1 MKFTVNSTDLL
12 SRLQIVS
19 RVIAPKS
26 TLPILEDV
34 LFDIADGK
42 LTLTASDLDTT
53 LVTTMDL
60 PSADADIKV
69 AISSKMLLETVRE
82 FSDQPLEFNI
92 NDNNFAIIIKTAS
105 GSYNLVGQNGAEYPA
120 LPSFDDNANNIVF
133 PVETLYEAI
142 SKTIFATTDDDL
154 RPVMNGVNF
163 DITEN
168 NVTTVATDAH
178 KLVRFTTSEVKG
190 STDSSFILAKKSA
203 NPLLTVLQKESGS
216 VVVKYDNKNLQFS
229 LDNYNMYCR
238 QVEGRY
244 PNYNGVIPQN
254 NPRKIIV
261 DRQAFIGA
269 LKRVSIFANE
279 ASNLIKLH
287 ILPNEIQVSAQDL
300 DFSVSAEEKLQCQY
314 DGDEM
319 SIGFKSSFLVEIL
332 KNIDS
337 DDILME
343 LADASRAGIIL
354 PLKNKENEDLLMLL
368 MPMLL
373 NE

>member
-1 MKFTVNSTDLL
+1 
-12 SRLQIVS
+12 
-19 RVIAPKS
+19 
-26 TLPILEDV
+26 
-34 LFDIADGK
+34 
-42 LTLTASDLDTT
+42 
-53 LVTTMDL
+53 
-60 PSADADIKV
+60 
-69 AISSKMLLETVRE
+69 
-82 FSDQPLEFNI
+82 
-92 NDNNFAIIIKTAS
+92 
-105 GSYNLVGQNGAEYPA
+105 
-120 LPSFDDNANNIVF
+120 
-133 PVETLYEAI
+133 
-142 SKTIFATTDDDL
+142 
-154 RPVMNGVNF
+154 
-163 DITEN
+163 
-168 NVTTVATDAH
+168 
-178 KLVRFTTSEVKG
+178 
-190 STDSSFILAKKSA
+190 
-203 NPLLTVLQKESGS
+203 
-216 VVVKYDNKNLQFS
+216 
-229 LDNYNMYCR
+229 MYCR
-238 QVEGRY
+238 QVEGRF

-254 NPRKIIV
+254 NPRKVVV

-269 LKRVSIFANE
+269 LKRVSIFSNE

-337 DDILME
+337 DEILME

>member
-120 LPSFDDNANNIVF
+120 LRFAVLLCLQGADQGRKDPGPHPHRDLHYCAMY
-133 PVETLYEAI
+133 PVICCMILE
-142 SKTIFATTDDDL
+142 
-154 RPVMNGVNF
+154 
-163 DITEN
+163 
-168 NVTTVATDAH
+168 
-178 KLVRFTTSEVKG
+178 KG
-190 STDSSFILAKKSA
+190 SHLAVRSFW
-203 NPLLTVLQKESGS
+203 
-216 VVVKYDNKNLQFS
+216 F
-229 LDNYNMYCR
+229 
-238 QVEGRY
+238 
-244 PNYNGVIPQN
+244 
-254 NPRKIIV
+254 RKI
-261 DRQAFIGA
+261 RPSCG
-269 LKRVSIFANE
+269 
-279 ASNLIKLH
+279 
-287 ILPNEIQVSAQDL
+287 
-300 DFSVSAEEKLQCQY
+300 
-314 DGDEM
+314 
-319 SIGFKSSFLVEIL
+319 SS
-332 KNIDS
+332 S
-337 DDILME
+337 C
-343 LADASRAGIIL
+343 
-354 PLKNKENEDLLMLL
+354 PW
-368 MPMLL
+368 
-373 NE
+373 

>member
-1 MKFTVNSTDLL
+1 MKFIVNSTDLL

-34 LFDIADGK
+34 LFDIVGGK

-163 DITEN
+163 DITTDS
-168 NVTTVATDAH
+168 VTTVATDAH

-190 STDSSFILAKKSA
+190 SADSSFILAKKSA
-203 NPLLTVLQKESGS
+203 NPLLTVLQKESGN
-216 VVVKYDNKNLQFS
+216 VVVKYDSKNLQFS

-238 QVEGRY
+238 QVEGRF

-254 NPRKIIV
+254 NPRKVVV

-269 LKRVSIFANE
+269 LKRVSIFSNE

-337 DDILME
+337 DEILME

>member
-1 MKFTVNSTDLL
+1 MKFIVNSTDLL

-34 LFDIADGK
+34 LFDIVGGK

-163 DITEN
+163 DITTDS
-168 NVTTVATDAH
+168 VTTVATDAH

-190 STDSSFILAKKSA
+190 SADSSFILAKKSA
-203 NPLLTVLQKESGS
+203 NPLLTVLQQESGN
-216 VVVKYDNKNLQFS
+216 VVVKYDSKNLQFS

-238 QVEGRY
+238 QVEGRF

-254 NPRKIIV
+254 NPRKLV
-261 DRQAFIGA
+261 VERQAFIGA
-269 LKRVSIFANE
+269 LKRVSIFSNE

-337 DDILME
+337 DEIL
-343 LADASRAGIIL
+343 
-354 PLKNKENEDLLMLL
+354 
-368 MPMLL
+368 
-373 NE
+373 